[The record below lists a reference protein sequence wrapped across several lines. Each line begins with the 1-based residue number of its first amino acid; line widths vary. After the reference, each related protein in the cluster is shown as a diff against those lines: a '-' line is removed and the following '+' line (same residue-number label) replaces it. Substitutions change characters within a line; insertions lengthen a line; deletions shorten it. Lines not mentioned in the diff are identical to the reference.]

1 MNELD
6 LIQRLPDDLVEKIKD
21 FVLTPDIWLE
31 LIYQK
36 YKLSKTKLK
45 KMLSTFSSKQLEN
58 INWKYLYYKIYTSS
72 PPMCDNNKLQPIFKK
87 APRPNFWSVFNDEPV
102 EPFLLYSKLGVLSK
116 YKLTNINRSDY
127 YSDKI
132 KTEKGRKR
140 RQYKNIV
147 NSWKSIRKGRG
158 SSDILEIDNYML
170 NIEYNLIRTI
180 MILNKFIPTPNPTP
194 IPSQSQTLTHN

>member
-1 MNELD
+1 MNELE
-6 LIQRLPDDLVEKIKD
+6 LIQRLPIDLVEYIKD
-21 FVLTPDIWLE
+21 FVLTPETRLD

-45 KMLSTFSSKQLEN
+45 KLLSAFSSKQLEN
-58 INWKYLYYKIYTSS
+58 INWKYLYYKIYTTSQ
-72 PPMCDNNKLQPIFKK
+72 PMCDNNYLQPIFKK
-87 APRPNFWSVFNDEPV
+87 APKPPNIWSVFNDEPV
-102 EPFLLYSKLGVLSK
+102 EPFALYSKVGVLSK

-140 RQYKNIV
+140 KQYKNIV

-158 SSDILEIDNYML
+158 SSNIPEIDNYIL

-180 MILNKFIPTPNPTP
+180 MILNKFTPTPTQP
-194 IPSQSQTLTHN
+194 QTLTLTPI